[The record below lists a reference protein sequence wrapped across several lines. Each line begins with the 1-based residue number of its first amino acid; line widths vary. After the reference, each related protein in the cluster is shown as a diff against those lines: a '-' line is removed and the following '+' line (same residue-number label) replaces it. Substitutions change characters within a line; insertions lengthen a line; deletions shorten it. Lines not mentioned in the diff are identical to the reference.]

1 MGRNKYRP
9 ALRWERWEQ
18 GRTVG
23 QRFVSHRD
31 RPRDRVKTD
40 GQDMYRQRKRFKT
53 GGHGME
59 TDRRTDRG
67 RRFLWRRLMGV
78 CNARSHW
85 HWCRQ
90 NCAEVG
96 STGEGVQ
103 GREMMV
109 STLTSPLWEAAAAG
123 ESDTSPPC
131 QRHQSTLKYCSF
143 DII

>member
-1 MGRNKYRP
+1 MLEFKSCEKTCSKNGCKKGAMKSKKRRGEPKWAMGLNKYRP
-9 ALRWERWEQ
+9 ALRSERWEQ

-59 TDRRTDRG
+59 TDRQTDRG

-96 STGEGVQ
+96 STLVRECKEG
-103 GREMMV
+103 R
-109 STLTSPLWEAAAAG
+109 
-123 ESDTSPPC
+123 
-131 QRHQSTLKYCSF
+131 
-143 DII
+143 